1 MGTKRAPRVGSETR
15 TGSGPRDDAP
25 ARDGVC
31 SMHDQYSTLAWRL
44 PGKSRLVRRQTS
56 LKPYLQYEPA
66 KCAGATLLTAS
77 LANGAGARLFFCTAC
92 FCLGVSSGG
101 GHRSGTCT
109 VYHRKWAFTSWLGLG

>member
-1 MGTKRAPRVGSETR
+1 MGAPRVGSETR

-77 LANGAGARLFFCTAC
+77 LANGAGARLFF
-92 FCLGVSSGG
+92 LQLVSVQGLALEEGIGPVRVLFTVESGPLQ
-101 GHRSGTCT
+101 
-109 VYHRKWAFTSWLGLG
+109 KK